1 MSDIEGPASP
11 TTGTSQVMDHM
22 GSGASPSSR
31 EYDGRDAGDVDAAR
45 AGVDLLFTAIGTTL
59 CADASPLAFD
69 RDRLR
74 DRLLWGV
81 VDQLRSHVSRLQ
93 ARLDRRL
100 EPPKDEEHQTH
111 SSDDDMDAHD
121 AEFLPAHQAEN
132 IQNQIAVLRGA
143 LEHGLNLYGQI
154 VGRPWLTRQG
164 SLDAQFTDA
173 SYGAQIDAA
182 TFFATREDRWKPAPD
197 TLTRV
202 QEAADEARDR
212 RAALRASA
220 SARDSSS
227 TFDSPTEEAPAV
239 NTGRSL
245 DAAVQMFHALAWIY
259 PDGTQLQDER
269 AAGAWRIVR
278 MLDANAELSSD
289 DAFRRMR
296 DHPAFGQA
304 PDDQAVQDFDDAT
317 RASLVQT
324 EYLAQAT
331 DAAAALYLETTEHE
345 WKRDDPAMSAA
356 GGPRT
361 RTTLTGTDY
370 ASVKRA
376 ADLGHPAP
384 LPLDGPHVL
393 VVGDGDLAP
402 QIARET
408 VVPALNR
415 LRERIPGMVLHYGA
429 RLQDKGGKPRLQG
442 VDPAIRRWATGRR
455 VPLIPNPPRWDPE
468 HKRYNIHAR
477 DDAWITLK
485 PDLVVDFG
493 GRGNAHNRL
502 LALANNNGI
511 PVRTAPARIHTAR
524 AAQDQALATAPSPDP
539 APEPEWLGLITT
551 PQRLFHA
558 TQSGW
563 LSPLSGTGT
572 VLGRETFVSEDR
584 SSTTASIPVRLTFD
598 PDLIPFPH
606 AWRDL
611 EQGVLATREGRD
623 IAAVRWRA
631 PLPMAAVTKIE
642 VASQEHKTRLLATA
656 HDLSE
661 FSLPPIEVQVSH
673 PPVNPPT
680 ARPPGN
686 RQVQSLQLPDR
697 INSIQGAMAMAA
709 WAAPDS
715 EPWTE
720 LLDHALNGNAAAA
733 SAAARALD
741 AGWLKFPWLSYD
753 DANDAPSPAGD
764 QERLWRAA
772 LECMQPG
779 NSDVAPTELAE
790 RIAAASSLDAP
801 NPVAEAWL
809 NQTRRLLAHEER
821 LSSRESPDNG
831 PGLAIQLALLQPGSV
846 GFRMWT
852 ASLPNLPAP
861 VWCAASTLCGWR
873 LGYRLV
879 PGPLRGTPE
888 LQRTLSTHALAASWP
903 DRTAPLPPTE
913 AVATEP
919 PDQQASAQ
927 PYTEKRPL
935 RWAGIGS
942 RETPGAVLQDMTELS
957 RQMAA
962 AGFHLSSGGARGA
975 DTAFAA
981 GTPADQRT
989 IWLPLPGFQGL
1000 RGPDCHTLPP
1010 DRLQEC
1016 LKIAERLHPAWHRCD
1031 DFTRKAHARNVAILL
1046 GPNLDN
1052 PVDAVV
1058 CWTVDGKI
1066 QGGTGLGLLI
1076 AREWKIPV
1084 FNLATLSRQQA
1095 WTELQRLHQ
1104 SPAPERAV
1112 LATELSTRHA
1122 DREQR
1127 HVLRNRR
1134 AVAEV
1139 RAMRAGQPTPSRDEL
1154 ARQHENSER
1163 RARFGRLYQLTSDQL
1178 ETALTRITEQM
1189 VSLDQAQNARAP
1201 HHPVDTD
1208 IPVRLAALKETY
1220 IHATQALIYRTGEER
1235 RQERDTEA
1243 LAHRSP
1249 ASITRERALTAM
1261 HSLWRLTEEGP
1272 LATEPNRLLR
1282 EAAKAFNAQHRSV
1295 DERLAAERRERAGL
1309 NLENT
1314 PGSERE
1320 HLALARSEP
1329 DQEQSGEAFE
1339 YMLSPAELQER
1350 DHAYQQLVARSEHLG
1365 LAASTAELFAKAGTV
1380 DMSRRF
1386 DQRDQ
1391 RRTRHLDGANTP
1403 EEIQR
1408 RHSELRAA
1416 HRQLIDNIYT
1426 NIATLCP
1433 DDHPSAAEANDLVPS
1448 DRDMLL
1454 SRFAAIF
1461 RTLEREVDKSLLYIS
1476 RTGKGANRMPRLRE
1490 TASYLREL
1498 SAYAEKAVSKWTDL
1512 RPHAWVPATTQSAGD
1527 WLMARQKRARDLH
1540 KTETLAPD
1548 GRHLAIVGGRSLGR
1562 QHDQRIAELLN
1573 AERARTPD
1581 TPLVIHCINHE
1592 GAGLHAAEWA
1602 AMHGVA
1608 CVTHRPTNYA
1618 THHLQARDTLLIGI
1632 PPATLWDFG
1641 TDKDRAASA
1650 LVEAARNAPH
1660 PIEIRNMEPDMD
1672 RLLSHDILIDPP
1684 EVVDREC
1691 ARIREAWE
1699 NADVAAGETAL
1710 IYQPGIESLKPDIN
1724 RVLTSPHL
1732 APGDRSFLTSL
1743 KAVLE
1748 SETRVRDQIV
1758 GAISRGREHLAHYQA
1773 ILERH
1778 GPTEP
1783 GTPLKSTSSE
1793 YRRWDVRAEQIVQT
1807 FDNWFANEDPAHRD
1821 HIDRKRVDLV
1831 DIAEELRAVRRA
1843 ARSPNREPHQ
1853 VALRPGSND
1862 IVQDQRLDPGRFA
1875 GLIRQTFLPEDE
1887 RNPEA
1892 VHEFARQSRAWP
1904 KQSRSMVR
1912 DFLDHAAETRE
1923 PISTRRIT
1931 HGLPPALAAGI
1942 AHINEEV
1949 WTRQAAA
1956 IAQRQAVREQGRGL
1970 SA

>member
-1 MSDIEGPASP
+1 MSANEGPASP

-22 GSGASPSSR
+22 GPGAAPSSR
-31 EYDGRDAGDVDAAR
+31 EYDGRDAGDVDSAR
-45 AGVDLLFTAIGTTL
+45 AGVDLLFAAIGSTL
-59 CADASPLAFD
+59 CTDASPLALD
-69 RDRLR
+69 R
-74 DRLLWGV
+74 DRLLWGI
-81 VDQLRSHVSRLQ
+81 VDHLRSHVSRLE

-100 EPPKDEEHQTH
+100 KPSEDQEDQTS

-121 AEFLPAHQAEN
+121 AEFLPAHHAEN
-132 IQNQIAVLRGA
+132 IQNQISVLREA
-143 LEHGLNLYGQI
+143 LEHGLNLYGQT
-154 VGRPWLTRQG
+154 VGRPWLARQG

-173 SYGAQIDAA
+173 SYGAQIDAV

-197 TLTRV
+197 TLARAR
-202 QEAADEARDR
+202 EAADDARDK

-227 TFDSPTEEAPAV
+227 TFDSTAEEVPAAD
-239 NTGRSL
+239 TARSL
-245 DAAVQMFHALAWIY
+245 DAAAQMFHALTRIY

-296 DHPAFGQA
+296 HHPAFGEDT
-304 PDDQAVQDFDDAT
+304 DDQAIQDFDNAT
-317 RASLVQT
+317 RASLVRT

-331 DAAAALYLETTEHE
+331 DAAAALYLETTEDE
-345 WKRDDPAMSAA
+345 WKRDDPAMSVS

-370 ASVKRA
+370 ASAKRA
-376 ADLGHPAP
+376 AELGHPAP
-384 LPLDGPHVL
+384 LPLDGPHIL

-402 QIARET
+402 QIARDT

-415 LRERIPGMVLHYGA
+415 LHERIPEMVLHYGA
-429 RLQDKGGKPRLQG
+429 RLRATGGKPRLEG

-455 VPLIPNPPRWDPE
+455 VPLVPNPPRWDPE

-477 DDAWITLK
+477 DDAWMALK
-485 PDLVVDFG
+485 PDLIVDFG

-502 LALANNNGI
+502 LTLANNNGI
-511 PVRTAPARIHTAR
+511 LVRTAPARVHTAR
-524 AAQDQALATAPSPDP
+524 PAQGQAPATAPSPDS

-563 LSPLSGTGT
+563 LPPLPGTGT
-572 VLGRETFVSEDR
+572 LLGHETFVSEAR
-584 SSTTASIPVRLTFD
+584 SSTTDSIPVRLTFD
-598 PDLIPFPH
+598 PDLIPFPQ

-611 EQGVLATREGRD
+611 EQGVRATREGHD
-623 IAAVRWRA
+623 IATVQWRA
-631 PLPMAAVTKIE
+631 PLPMSAVTKIE

-661 FSLPPIEVQVSH
+661 FSLPPIEVEVSH

-680 ARPPGN
+680 ARPPED
-686 RQVQSLQLPDR
+686 RQVQTLQLPDR

-709 WAAPDS
+709 WSAPDS

-720 LLDHALNGNAAAA
+720 LLNTAMSGNAEAAA
-733 SAAARALD
+733 AAARALD
-741 AGWLKFPWLSYD
+741 ADWLKFPWLSYD
-753 DANDAPSPAGD
+753 DADSSPQSAGD
-764 QERLWRAA
+764 QNRLWRAA
-772 LECMQPG
+772 VECMQPG
-779 NSDVAPTELAE
+779 NDDVTPTELAE
-790 RIAAASSLDAP
+790 RIALAASVDAP
-801 NPVAEAWL
+801 NPLAEAWL
-809 NQTRRLLAHEER
+809 HQTRRLLAHEER
-821 LSSRESPDNG
+821 LSSQESLDNG

-846 GFRMWT
+846 GFRTWT

-861 VWCAASTLCGWR
+861 AWCAASTLCGWR
-873 LGYRLV
+873 LGYRLL
-879 PGPLRGTPE
+879 PRILRGTPE
-888 LQRTLSTHALAASWP
+888 FQRTLSTHALAASWP
-903 DRTAPLPPTE
+903 DGTAPLPPTE
-913 AVATEP
+913 ALAAEP
-919 PDQQASAQ
+919 PDQQTPAQ
-927 PYTEKRPL
+927 PPTEERPL

-942 RETPGAVLQDMTELS
+942 RKTPDAVLADMTELS

-962 AGFHLSSGGARGA
+962 AGFHLSSGGAKGA

-981 GTPADQRT
+981 GTPAEQRT
-989 IWLPLPGFQGL
+989 IWLPRPGFEGL

-1031 DFTRKAHARNVAILL
+1031 DFARRAHARNVAILL
-1046 GPNLDN
+1046 GPDLDN

-1058 CWTVDGKI
+1058 CWTENGKI

-1084 FNLATLSRQQA
+1084 LNLATLSRQQA
-1095 WTELQRLHQ
+1095 LTQLQRLHQ
-1104 SPAPERAV
+1104 SPAPERT
-1112 LATELSTRHA
+1112 LSATELTDRHA

-1127 HVLRNRR
+1127 HALRERR
-1134 AVAEV
+1134 AVSEV
-1139 RAMRAGQPTPSRDEL
+1139 RAMRAGQPTPSRAEL
-1154 ARQHENSER
+1154 ARQHEDSER
-1163 RARFGRLYQLTSDQL
+1163 LAQFGRLYQLTSEQL

-1201 HHPVDTD
+1201 HHPLDAG

-1220 IHATQALIYRTGEER
+1220 LHTTQALIFKVSEER
-1235 RQERDTEA
+1235 ETEA
-1243 LAHRSP
+1243 LAQRSP
-1249 ASITRERALTAM
+1249 ASITRERALAAM

-1295 DERLAAERRERAGL
+1295 DDRLAVERRERAGL

-1329 DQEQSGEAFE
+1329 GQEQTGEAFE
-1339 YMLSPAELQER
+1339 YMLSPAELHER
-1350 DHAYQQLVARSEHLG
+1350 DQAYQDLVARSEHLS
-1365 LAASTAELFAKAGTV
+1365 LAASTADLFAKAGTV

-1391 RRTRHLDGANTP
+1391 KRTRHLEGANTP
-1403 EEIQR
+1403 EEIQQ

-1416 HRQLIDNIYT
+1416 HRQLIDNIYA
-1426 NIATLCP
+1426 NLASLCP
-1433 DDHPSAAEANDLVPS
+1433 DDHPCAAEANDLVAS

-1461 RTLEREVDKSLLYIS
+1461 RTLEREVDKSLQHIS
-1476 RTGKGANRMPRLRE
+1476 RTGKGANRLPRLRE

-1512 RPHAWVPATTQSAGD
+1512 RPHAWVPTTTQSAGD
-1527 WLMARQKRARDLH
+1527 WLMERQRRARQLH

-1562 QHDQRIAELLN
+1562 QHAHRITELLN
-1573 AERARTPD
+1573 AERARIPD

-1592 GAGLHAAEWA
+1592 GVGLHAAEWA

-1608 CVTHRPTNYA
+1608 CVTHRPATYA
-1618 THHLQARDTLLIGI
+1618 AHHLQDRDTLLLGI
-1632 PPATLWDFG
+1632 PPATLWTFG
-1641 TDKDRAASA
+1641 TDKDRAASE
-1650 LVEAARNAPH
+1650 LVEAARNAPD

-1672 RLLSHDILIDPP
+1672 GPLSHDILIDPP
-1684 EVVDREC
+1684 EIVDREC

-1699 NADVAAGETAL
+1699 AADVAAGETAL

-1732 APGDRSFLTSL
+1732 TPGDRSFLTAF
-1743 KAVLE
+1743 KAVLD
-1748 SETRVRDQIV
+1748 SETRVRGEIDH
-1758 GAISRGREHLAHYQA
+1758 AISRGREHLAHYQA
-1773 ILERH
+1773 VLERQ
-1778 GPTEP
+1778 GPINP
-1783 GTPLKSTSSE
+1783 GTSLKTANAD
-1793 YRRWDVRAEQIVQT
+1793 YRRWDIRAEQIVKT
-1807 FDNWFANEDPAHRD
+1807 FDNWFANDDPSQRD

-1831 DIAEELRAVRRA
+1831 DIAEELRAVRKA
-1843 ARSPNREPHQ
+1843 ARSPDREPHQ
-1853 VALRPGSND
+1853 VGIPLD
-1862 IVQDQRLDPGRFA
+1862 TDEIVQDQRIDRTSFS
-1875 GLIRQTFLPEDE
+1875 GLMRQALLPEDE
-1887 RNPEA
+1887 RDPRA
-1892 VHEFARQSRAWP
+1892 VFEFARQSRAWP
-1904 KQSRSMVR
+1904 TESLSMLR
-1912 DFLDHAAETRE
+1912 DYLDRAAQTGE
-1923 PISTRRIT
+1923 PVSTRRIS

-1942 AHINEEV
+1942 THISEEI

-1956 IAQRQAVREQGRGL
+1956 TAQRQAARHHGRSL

>member
-1 MSDIEGPASP
+1 MSEIEGLASP
-11 TTGTSQVMDHM
+11 ATGTSQVMDHM
-22 GSGASPSSR
+22 GPGASPSSR
-31 EYDGRDAGDVDAAR
+31 EYDGRDPGDVESAR
-45 AGVDLLFTAIGTTL
+45 AGVDLLFTAIGSTL
-59 CADASPLAFD
+59 CSDASPLALD
-69 RDRLR
+69 R
-74 DRLLWGV
+74 DRLLWGA
-81 VDQLRSHVSRLQ
+81 VDQLRSHVARLE
-93 ARLDRRL
+93 ARLDHRL
-100 EPPKDEEHQTH
+100 EPPEDEDNRTP

-132 IQNQIAVLRGA
+132 IRNQIGVLREA
-143 LEHGLNLYGQI
+143 LEHGLNLYGQT
-154 VGRPWLTRQG
+154 VGRPWLARQG

-182 TFFATREDRWKPAPD
+182 TFFATREDRWKPAPE

-202 QEAADEARDR
+202 QEAADGARDKR
-212 RAALRASA
+212 SALRASA
-220 SARDSSS
+220 SAP
-227 TFDSPTEEAPAV
+227 DSPTEEIPA
-239 NTGRSL
+239 TDAGRSL
-245 DAAVQMFHALAWIY
+245 DAAGQMFHALTRIY

-269 AAGAWRIVR
+269 TAGAWRIVR

-289 DAFRRMR
+289 DVFRRMR
-296 DHPAFGQA
+296 HHPAFGQS
-304 PDDQAVQDFDDAT
+304 PDDRAVQDFDDAT
-317 RASLVQT
+317 RASLVRT
-324 EYLAQAT
+324 ECLAQAT
-331 DAAAALYLETTEHE
+331 DAAAALYLETTERE
-345 WKRDDPAMSAA
+345 WQRDDPAMSAA

-361 RTTLTGTDY
+361 RTTLTGADY
-370 ASVKRA
+370 ASARRA
-376 ADLGHPAP
+376 AELGHPAP
-384 LPLDGPHVL
+384 TPLDGPHIL

-402 QIARET
+402 RIARET

-415 LRERIPGMVLHYGA
+415 LRERIPEMVLHYGA
-429 RLQDKGGKPRLQG
+429 RLQGKGGKSRIEG
-442 VDPAIRRWATGRR
+442 VDPAVRRWATGRR

-477 DDAWITLK
+477 DDAWIALK
-485 PDLVVDFG
+485 PDLIVDFG

-502 LALANNNGI
+502 LALADNNGI
-511 PVRTAPARIHTAR
+511 PVRTAPARAHA
-524 AAQDQALATAPSPDP
+524 AHPAQDQALAAAP
-539 APEPEWLGLITT
+539 
-551 PQRLFHA
+551 
-558 TQSGW
+558 
-563 LSPLSGTGT
+563 PLS
-572 VLGRETFVSEDR
+572 
-584 SSTTASIPVRLTFD
+584 
-598 PDLIPFPH
+598 
-606 AWRDL
+606 
-611 EQGVLATREGRD
+611 
-623 IAAVRWRA
+623 
-631 PLPMAAVTKIE
+631 
-642 VASQEHKTRLLATA
+642 
-656 HDLSE
+656 
-661 FSLPPIEVQVSH
+661 
-673 PPVNPPT
+673 
-680 ARPPGN
+680 
-686 RQVQSLQLPDR
+686 
-697 INSIQGAMAMAA
+697 
-709 WAAPDS
+709 
-715 EPWTE
+715 
-720 LLDHALNGNAAAA
+720 
-733 SAAARALD
+733 
-741 AGWLKFPWLSYD
+741 
-753 DANDAPSPAGD
+753 
-764 QERLWRAA
+764 
-772 LECMQPG
+772 
-779 NSDVAPTELAE
+779 
-790 RIAAASSLDAP
+790 
-801 NPVAEAWL
+801 
-809 NQTRRLLAHEER
+809 QT
-821 LSSRESPDNG
+821 S
-831 PGLAIQLALLQPGSV
+831 
-846 GFRMWT
+846 
-852 ASLPNLPAP
+852 
-861 VWCAASTLCGWR
+861 
-873 LGYRLV
+873 
-879 PGPLRGTPE
+879 
-888 LQRTLSTHALAASWP
+888 
-903 DRTAPLPPTE
+903 
-913 AVATEP
+913 
-919 PDQQASAQ
+919 
-927 PYTEKRPL
+927 PL

-942 RETPGAVLQDMTELS
+942 RETPDAVLQDMTELS

-962 AGFHLSSGGARGA
+962 AGFHLHSGGARGA

-989 IWLPLPGFQGL
+989 IWLPRPGFEGL

-1016 LKIAERLHPAWHRCD
+1016 IRIAGRLHPAWHRCE
-1031 DFTRKAHARNVAILL
+1031 DFARKAHARNVAILL

-1058 CWTVDGKI
+1058 CWTLDGKI

-1095 WTELQRLHQ
+1095 WTRLQRLHQ
-1104 SPAPERAV
+1104 SPAPERTV
-1112 LATELSTRHA
+1112 SATERAARHA

-1127 HVLRNRR
+1127 HALRNRH

-1139 RAMRAGQPTPSRDEL
+1139 RAMRTGQLTPSRAEL
-1154 ARQHENSER
+1154 ARQHEDSER

-1189 VSLDQAQNARAP
+1189 VSLDRAQNARAP

-1220 IHATQALIYRTGEER
+1220 IHTTQALIHKVGEER
-1235 RQERDTEA
+1235 RQEREAEA
-1243 LAHRSP
+1243 LAHRP
-1249 ASITRERALTAM
+1249 PDSITRERALTAM

-1295 DERLAAERRERAGL
+1295 DERLATERRERAGL

-1329 DQEQSGEAFE
+1329 DREQSGEAFE
-1339 YMLSPAELQER
+1339 YMLSPAELHER
-1350 DHAYQQLVARSEHLG
+1350 DQAYQDLVARSEHLS
-1365 LAASTAELFAKAGTV
+1365 LAASTADIFAKAGTV

-1386 DQRDQ
+1386 DQRDR

-1403 EEIQR
+1403 EEIRQ

-1416 HRQLIDNIYT
+1416 HRQLIDTIYT

-1433 DDHPSAAEANDLVPS
+1433 DDHPSAVEPSDLVPS

-1461 RTLEREVDKSLLYIS
+1461 RTLQREVDKSLQHIS
-1476 RTGKGANRMPRLRE
+1476 RTGKGANRLPRLRE

-1498 SAYAEKAVSKWTDL
+1498 SGYAEKAVSKWTGL
-1512 RPHAWVPATTQSAGD
+1512 RPHARAPATTQSAGD
-1527 WLMARQKRARDLH
+1527 WLMERQKRARDLH

-1562 QHDQRIAELLN
+1562 EHGHRVAELLN

-1608 CVTHRPTNYA
+1608 CVTHRPTTYA
-1618 THHLQARDTLLIGI
+1618 AHHLQDRDTLLIGI
-1632 PPATLWDFG
+1632 PPATLWTFG
-1641 TDKDRAASA
+1641 AGKDRAASE

-1672 RLLSHDILIDPP
+1672 GPLSHDILIDPP
-1684 EVVDREC
+1684 EIVDREC

-1699 NADVAAGETAL
+1699 DADIAAGETAL
-1710 IYQPGIESLKPDIN
+1710 IYQPGIEALKPDIN

-1732 APGDRSFLTSL
+1732 TPGDRSFLTSL

-1748 SETRVRDQIV
+1748 SETRVRDEIV
-1758 GAISRGREHLAHYQA
+1758 GAVSRGREHLAHYQA

-1783 GTPLKSTSSE
+1783 GTPLKNISPE
-1793 YRRWDVRAEQIVQT
+1793 YRRWDVRAEKIVQT

-1831 DIAEELRAVRRA
+1831 DIAEELRAIRQA
-1843 ARSPNREPHQ
+1843 ARSANREPHQ
-1853 VALRPGSND
+1853 VALRPGSDD
-1862 IVQDQRLDPGRFA
+1862 IVQDQRFDPGEFA

-1892 VHEFARQSRAWP
+1892 VYEFARQSRAWP
-1904 KQSRSMVR
+1904 KQSLSMVR
-1912 DFLDHAAETRE
+1912 AFLDHAAQTRE
-1923 PISTRRIT
+1923 PISTRRIAQ
-1931 HGLPPALAAGI
+1931 GLPPGFADGI

-1956 IAQRQAVREQGRGL
+1956 ITRRQAVRDQGRGL